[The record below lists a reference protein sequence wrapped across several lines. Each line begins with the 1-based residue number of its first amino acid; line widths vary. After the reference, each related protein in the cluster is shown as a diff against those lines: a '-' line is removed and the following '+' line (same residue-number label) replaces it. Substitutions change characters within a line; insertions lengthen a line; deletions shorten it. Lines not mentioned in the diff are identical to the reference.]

1 MLPSHPPL
9 CSRIH
14 SPLDVI
20 KTRLMLQQSGGS
32 GGAAAT
38 GPAPLGF
45 SGTFRSL
52 LAEGGVPILFSGI
65 VPRVMWISIGGFV
78 FFGAYEGVKKNL
90 QRFVAVRED

>member
-1 MLPSHPPL
+1 
-9 CSRIH
+9 
-14 SPLDVI
+14 
-20 KTRLMLQQSGGS
+20 MLQQSGGS
-32 GGAAAT
+32 GAAAAT

-90 QRFVAVRED
+90 QRFVVVRED